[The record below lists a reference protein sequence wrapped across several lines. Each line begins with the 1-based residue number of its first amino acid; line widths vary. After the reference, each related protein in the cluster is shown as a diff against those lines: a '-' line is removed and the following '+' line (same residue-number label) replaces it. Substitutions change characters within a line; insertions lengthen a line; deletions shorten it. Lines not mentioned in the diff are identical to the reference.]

1 MKLLLF
7 YRTEK
12 NHFPSRKKQTFLQK
26 YERAETVQEFF
37 KNPKF
42 QNFPEHP

>member
-12 NHFPSRKKQTFLQK
+12 NHFPSRKK
-26 YERAETVQEFF
+26 YERAETVQDFF